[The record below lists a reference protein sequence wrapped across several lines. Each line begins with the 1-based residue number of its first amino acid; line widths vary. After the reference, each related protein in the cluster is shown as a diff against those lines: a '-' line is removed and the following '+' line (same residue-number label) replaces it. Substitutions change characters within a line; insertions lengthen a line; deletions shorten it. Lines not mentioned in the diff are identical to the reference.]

1 MSATNRHDRW
11 TDQAASAALLAAVL
25 LLVASAAGVEGA
37 TARSTTHPAQST
49 VHGVHGS
56 LLPEATLLPNSA
68 ILAPASETRA
78 RVGTRLGSAIALDLR
93 HLAGS
98 SLELERRRGNLPPPA
113 AT

>member
-1 MSATNRHDRW
+1 M
-11 TDQAASAALLAAVL
+11 Q
-25 LLVASAAGVEGA
+25 AGVSDNPA
-37 TARSTTHPAQST
+37 AQST

-98 SLELERRRGNLPPPA
+98 SLGVAASTTLE
-113 AT
+113 

>member
-1 MSATNRHDRW
+1 MTARNRQDRW

-37 TARSTTHPAQST
+37 TGRSATQPTLSA
-49 VHGVHGS
+49 VHGLHKNI
-56 LLPEATLLPNSA
+56 LPEATLLPNGSM
-68 ILAPASETRA
+68 LLPASETLA
-78 RVGTRLGSAIALDLR
+78 SVGTRLGSAIALDLR

-98 SLELERRRGNLPPPA
+98 ALELERRRSNLPPPA